1 MNPSVVALA
10 TISGIVAV
18 GSAIGFLARFH
29 RKMDLEQWTVGG
41 RGFGLVLVWLLMAG
55 EIYTT
60 FTFFGASGWAYS
72 RGAPVLYILGYGP
85 LIYVVSFFILPALW
99 EVGQKHRLQTQAD
112 FFQTRYG
119 STYLAAF
126 VALVG
131 VVCLIPYVQIQVT
144 GLGIIVELA
153 SFGAI
158 HRVPAMIIGFALV
171 AGFVFVSGIRGVAW
185 VSVIKDVLLLVA
197 AVVVGI
203 AVPRIY
209 FGGIGPLFAALSKTH
224 PSHLVM
230 PGATKNLGHLWYV
243 TTVLMISFGFYM
255 WPQYFAASYTA
266 RSGRI
271 LRRNAVIMPLYGI
284 SMPLMFF
291 VGLSAFLVLP
301 GLSSGDLSMFA
312 MVRKTFPAWFLGMVG
327 GAGALT
333 AMVPAAIQLLTGATL
348 YSKNLFRP
356 LLAPSMTDQQVARL
370 AKAMVLV
377 LTLGAVLLAIYSS
390 MSLVSL
396 WLLGSAGVAQ
406 FFPGVVLGLFSKR
419 VTTSGVFA
427 GLVTG
432 IATAAFLILT
442 GRDPYHGWAAG
453 FLALCFNFAMTGM
466 VSLLTSVRVTG
477 FGSPATMSASQS
489 AAPSAGPSS
498 YR

>member
-1 MNPSVVALA
+1 MTPTVIALA
-10 TISGIVAV
+10 TISAIVVV
-18 GSAIGFLARFH
+18 GSLVGFLARFH
-29 RKMDLEQWTVGG
+29 HKMDLEQWTVGG

-55 EIYTT
+55 EVYTT

-85 LIYVVSFFILPALW
+85 LIYIVSFFLLPAIW
-99 EVGQKHRLQTQAD
+99 EVGQKHCLQTQAD
-112 FFQTRYG
+112 FFQLRYG
-119 STYLAAF
+119 STYLGAF

-158 HRVPAMIIGFALV
+158 HRVPAMIVGFALV
-171 AGFVFVSGIRGVAW
+171 AGFVLASGIRGVAW
-185 VSVIKDVLLLVA
+185 VSVIKDVLLIVA
-197 AVVVGI
+197 ALVVGI
-203 AVPRIY
+203 AIPRIY
-209 FGGIGPLFAALSKTH
+209 FGGIGPMFATLIKTH
-224 PSHLVM
+224 PNHLVM
-230 PGATKNLGHLWYV
+230 PGATSNLGHLWYI

-255 WPQYFAASYTA
+255 WPQYFAAAYTA

-271 LRRNAVIMPLYGI
+271 LKRNAVIMPLYGI

-291 VGLSAFLVLP
+291 VGLSALLILP
-301 GLSSGDLSMFA
+301 GLGNGDLSMFA
-312 MVRKTFPAWFLGMVG
+312 MVRQTFPAWFLGVVG

-356 LLAPSMTDQQVARL
+356 ILAPNMSDRQVANL
-370 AKAMVLV
+370 AKAMVVV

-390 MSLVSL
+390 ASLVTL

-406 FFPGVVLGLFSKR
+406 FFPGVILGLFSRR
-419 VTTSGVFA
+419 VTTAGVFT
-427 GLVTG
+427 GLASG
-432 IATAAFLILT
+432 IGLTTFLMLT
-442 GRDPYHGWAAG
+442 GRDPYHGCAAG
-453 FLALCFNFAMTGM
+453 FLALCLNFGVTGA
-466 VSLLTSVRVTG
+466 VSKLTRVRVPG
-477 FGSPATMSASQS
+477 FEEVATAAAAAAQSSSPGAH
-489 AAPSAGPSS
+489 AA
-498 YR
+498 